1 MRDFIERISIPAFY
15 GFILVVQPFWSW
27 LAAHWLVRRWV
38 SRNQPALGWLVGLG
52 SFVGVTLL
60 GLLGIFLR
68 LDLSHKWYGACPTC
82 YEYAGLSYLFDYASG
97 VICLVIFLISAIRVT
112 RQHRQS
118 YARPLHAAR

>member
-1 MRDFIERISIPAFY
+1 VRDFIERISIPVFY
-15 GFILVVQPFWSW
+15 GFILVVQPLWAW

-38 SRNQPALGWLVGLG
+38 SRNHPALGWLVGLG
-52 SFVGVTLL
+52 SFAGVYLL

-68 LDLSHKWYGACPTC
+68 LDLCHKWYGACSNC

-97 VICLVIFLISAIRVT
+97 VICLVVFLLSAIRVT

-118 YARPLHAAR
+118 AGD